1 MAENLLDQAKDFIQ
15 DKAGDLLKNP
25 EEIKKK
31 ATEIGKKITPD
42 SLDDKVEGVVDSAVD
57 FLTDKL
63 SKKDA
68 PEQK

>member
-1 MAENLLDQAKDFIQ
+1 MADNLIDQAKDFIQ
-15 DKAGDLLKNP
+15 DKAGEILKNP

-31 ATEIGKKITPD
+31 AIEIGKSITPD

-63 SKKDA
+63 TKKD
-68 PEQK
+68 ESENK